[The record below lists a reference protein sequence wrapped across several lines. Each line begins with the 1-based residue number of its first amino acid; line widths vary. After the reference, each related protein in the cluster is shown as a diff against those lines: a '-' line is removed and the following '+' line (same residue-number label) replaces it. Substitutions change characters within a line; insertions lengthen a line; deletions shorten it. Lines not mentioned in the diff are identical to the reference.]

1 MNHFSITTISDF
13 DFLQSIGADVAFTY
27 NGKARQ
33 GKVVQTP
40 WESKAG
46 SIVCRIQCIEEPF
59 PKTFTVDKMEF
70 VQCSSI

>member
-1 MNHFSITTISDF
+1 MNHFSITTLNDF
-13 DFLQSIGADVAFTY
+13 DFLQTIGADVAFTY

-40 WESKAG
+40 WRSKENNT
-46 SIVCRIQCIEEPF
+46 VCRVECIGEQF

-70 VQCSSI
+70 EQAWD